1 MYKGGANIFDGLR
14 ARMFNSRA
22 ANKGSQ
28 PDKVLSEL
36 ALKEGEKVAEIGSG
50 GGYFALRF
58 ASLVGPSGKVFCVD
72 VNQNFLK
79 FVADSAKKA
88 GLSNVETVEA
98 SAMYDR
104 LPKGNIDAVFL
115 RSVYHHL
122 EDRTGYFKR
131 VASLLSPSGRVAIID
146 FLPEASIFFGPPP
159 GHRTAPPT
167 IIEEMQ
173 KAGYEVLAK
182 HDFLATQSYIIFR
195 LKK

>member
-1 MYKGGANIFDGLR
+1 
-14 ARMFNSRA
+14 MFNNRA
-22 ANKGSQ
+22 ANKASR

-36 ALKEGEKVAEIGSG
+36 ALQNGEKVVEIGSG

-58 ASLVGPSGKVFCVD
+58 ASTVGPSGRVFCVD
-72 VNQNFLK
+72 VNPNFLR

-88 GLSNVETVEA
+88 GRSNVETVDA

-104 LPKGNIDAVFL
+104 LPKGNIDVVFL

-122 EDRTGYFKR
+122 EDRTAYFRK
-131 VASLLSPSGRVAIID
+131 VAELMSPNGRVAVID
-146 FLPEASIFFGPPP
+146 FLPQASIFFGPPP
-159 GHRTAPPT
+159 GHRTAPQT

-182 HDFLATQSYIIFR
+182 HDFLPTQSYIIFR
-195 LKK
+195 PKK